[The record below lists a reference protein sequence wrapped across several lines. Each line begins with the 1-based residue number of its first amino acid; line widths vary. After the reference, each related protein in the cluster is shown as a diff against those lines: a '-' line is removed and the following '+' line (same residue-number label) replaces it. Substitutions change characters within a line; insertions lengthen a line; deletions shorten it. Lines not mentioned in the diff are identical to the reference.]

1 MTKKC
6 NADVVM
12 ICAQIEAELVS
23 LGKEEAENYLKEL
36 GVTSSGIEKMIKSAY
51 DILNLQTYITAGEK
65 KFGHGLS
72 QKVQKLLLL
81 PVSFILILKKV
92 LLRQKLYLMMILFR
106 QAAGP
111 APEKRV

>member
-1 MTKKC
+1 MTKPVIYCANVAEHELAAGNEYVERVREYAKKC

-51 DILNLQTYITAGEK
+51 DILNLQTYN
-65 KFGHGLS
+65 HS
-72 QKVQKLLLL
+72 
-81 PVSFILILKKV
+81 
-92 LLRQKLYLMMILFR
+92 R
-106 QAAGP
+106 
-111 APEKRV
+111 